1 VAYAVMTDA
10 RWSISDTVL
19 DTPFDGTR
27 ISGHQATIGEAI
39 LFRVFYTLYTYPVI
53 CLVKAI
59 EQW

>member
-1 VAYAVMTDA
+1 MQDG
-10 RWSISDTVL
+10 RFLIL
-19 DTPFDGTR
+19 DTPFGGTR

-39 LFRVFYTLYTYPVI
+39 LFRVFYTLYTYSVI